1 MEIRASH
8 ILVDD
13 RETAEKLIKAL
24 GEGASFAEL
33 ASEYSS
39 CPSRNNCGDLGFFP
53 KGVMVPEFETAA
65 FKLKVN
71 EATKEPVKTQFGYHV
86 ILRTA

>member
-39 CPSRNNCGDLGFFP
+39 CPSRNNCG
-53 KGVMVPEFETAA
+53 T
-65 FKLKVN
+65 
-71 EATKEPVKTQFGYHV
+71 
-86 ILRTA
+86 